1 MSRSVGLDRGVP
13 GAGRGRAASAGPAAA
28 KGSAGPAHRK
38 QRVLAVDDEEVMG
51 YVIQRIVRH
60 LGYDVEWVTSCETAL
75 EKIRETRY
83 DVILSDFLMPSM
95 NGQRFYEEI
104 GRLQPALLKRIV
116 FVTGD
121 TISLPTMKFLKSTQV
136 PFLSKPFKIEELEAL
151 LAEAVRR

>member
-1 MSRSVGLDRGVP
+1 MGRTAGPEHGAPGGGRVRTPQIGQSART
-13 GAGRGRAASAGPAAA
+13 GAGQPQR
-28 KGSAGPAHRK
+28 RK
-38 QRVLAVDDEEVMG
+38 RVLAVDDEEVMG

-104 GRLQPALLKRIV
+104 TRLQPALLKRII

-121 TISLPTMKFLKSTQV
+121 TISTATMQFLKSTQV

-151 LAEAVRR
+151 LSEAVRR

>member
-1 MSRSVGLDRGVP
+1 MSRPSGPERGGP
-13 GAGRGRAASAGPAAA
+13 GGGRGRTPQTGPLARAAA
-28 KGSAGPAHRK
+28 AQPQRRR
-38 QRVLAVDDEEVMG
+38 RVLAVDDEEVMG

-60 LGYDVEWVTSCETAL
+60 LGYDVEWVTTCEAAI

-104 GRLQPALLKRIV
+104 ARLQPAMLKRII

-121 TISLPTMKFLKSTQV
+121 TISTPTMQFLKTTQV

>member
-1 MSRSVGLDRGVP
+1 MSRSAGPERGVP
-13 GAGRGRAASAGPAAA
+13 GGGRGRAQQAGLAARGA
-28 KGSAGPAHRK
+28 AGQPQRPR
-38 QRVLAVDDEEVMG
+38 RVLAIDDEEVMG

-60 LGYDVEWVTSCETAL
+60 LGYEVDWVTSCEIAL

-104 GRLQPALLKRIV
+104 ARLQPAMLKRII

-121 TISLPTMKFLKSTQV
+121 TISAPTMKFLKSAEA
-136 PFLSKPFKIEELEAL
+136 PFLSKPFKIEELEVL

>member
-1 MSRSVGLDRGVP
+1 MSRSAGPERSVP
-13 GAGRGRAASAGPAAA
+13 GGGRGRTPQTGLAARGTAGQPQRA
-28 KGSAGPAHRK
+28 R
-38 QRVLAVDDEEVMG
+38 RVLAVDDEEVMG

-60 LGYDVEWVTSCETAL
+60 LGYDVEWVTSCEIAL

-104 GRLQPALLKRIV
+104 ARLQPAMLKRII

-121 TISLPTMKFLKSTQV
+121 TISAPTMKFLKSAEV
-136 PFLSKPFKIEELEAL
+136 PFLSKPFKIEELEVL

>member
-1 MSRSVGLDRGVP
+1 MVRAAGIDRSAP
-13 GAGRGRAASAGPAAA
+13 GTGRGRTVTP
-28 KGSAGPAHRK
+28 GPAHRRR
-38 QRVLAVDDEEVMG
+38 RVLAVDDEEVMG

-60 LGYDVEWVTSCETAL
+60 LGYDVDWVTSCETAL

-104 GRLQPALLKRIV
+104 GRLQPAMLKRIV

-121 TISLPTMKFLKSTQV
+121 TISAPTMKFLKSTEV

-151 LAEAVRR
+151 LAGALRR